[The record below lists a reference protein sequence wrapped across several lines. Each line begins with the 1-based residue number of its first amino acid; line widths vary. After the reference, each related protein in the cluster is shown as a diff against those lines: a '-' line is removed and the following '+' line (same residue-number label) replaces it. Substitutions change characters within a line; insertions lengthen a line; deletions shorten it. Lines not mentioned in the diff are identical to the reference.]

1 MSTNLVH
8 PVFTQKTSEC
18 IIYRAMYIITYV
30 SSSRSQKDL
39 RDLHDKVISEVANS
53 ALCAQF
59 GKFSRDTRRTCV
71 DSDFWCVSSG
81 DTADRD
87 EFVEI
92 GAFGKFN
99 LKVKPDEG
107 EIQ

>member
-1 MSTNLVH
+1 M
-8 PVFTQKTSEC
+8 SEC
-18 IIYRAMYIITYV
+18 IIDRAMYIITHV
-30 SSSRSQKDL
+30 SSSRSHKEL
-39 RDLHDKVISEVANS
+39 RDLQERVISEMANS

-59 GKFSRDTRRTCV
+59 EKFSRDTRHISV

-81 DTADRD
+81 DTADSD
-87 EFVEI
+87 ELVEI

-99 LKVKPDEG
+99 LRVKPDEG

>member
-1 MSTNLVH
+1 MSIDLIH
-8 PVFTQKTSEC
+8 PVFAQKTSEC
-18 IIYRAMYIITYV
+18 IIDRALYIIPYV
-30 SSSRSQKDL
+30 SSSRSHKEL
-39 RDLHDKVISEVANS
+39 SDLHDRVISEVANS

-71 DSDFWCVSSG
+71 GSDFWCVSSG

-99 LKVKPDEG
+99 VRVKPDQG